1 MAIRIKLSPTGALL
15 PLHSNRQS
23 HLKFALLLSVVA
35 LSIVSVVFADETQL
49 AFPTAEGFG
58 AYSRG
63 GRGGKVYIVTT
74 LADYHPGIG
83 PRGPIKRNATGEVIL
98 PARPAI
104 KPEKEIP
111 GSLRSAIDAE
121 GPRTIVFQTSGTIA
135 LKAPLIIRNPFI
147 TIAGQSAPGGGIC
160 LQDYGIVIHNTH
172 DVVVRYLRIRPGDK
186 SRIEQD
192 AICIVRAQNAIVD
205 HCSTSWSID
214 ENLSVSGVGTTATTV
229 QWCII
234 SESLRNSWHQKGPHG
249 MGSLIRT
256 NGRVSF
262 LHNLYAHNNSRNPRP
277 GTYGEPSA
285 SIHLDFRNN
294 VIYNWGILPGYTS
307 ADAAII
313 NYIGNY
319 LKVGPSIEKN
329 SRVAFIIG
337 GKTTYIFPQG
347 NVLVDGDVV
356 IKDDWALIAHAE
368 NINKLKEPFPVV
380 ATHTDTA
387 EIAYQKVLAQSGA
400 TLPRRD
406 PVDRRVIKD
415 VKNCTGKI
423 IDSQTEVG
431 AWPTLAPGTAPLDSD
446 KDGIPDSWEIAHLLD
461 PKNPADQKLDNDN
474 DGYTNLE
481 QYLNNIAGD

>member
-1 MAIRIKLSPTGALL
+1 MGIRIKLIPTGAFR
-15 PLHSNRQS
+15 PLQSNRQS
-23 HLKFALLLSVVA
+23 QLKIIILLSVVA
-35 LSIVSVVFADETQL
+35 LSIVSGAIADQTQL

-63 GRGGKVYIVTT
+63 GRGGAVYIVTT
-74 LADYHPGIG
+74 LADYHPGIAARR
-83 PRGPIKRNATGEVIL
+83 PVTRNKTGEVIL

-104 KPEKEIP
+104 KPEKPIP
-111 GSLRSAIDAE
+111 GSLRFAIDAQE
-121 GPRTIVFQTSGTIA
+121 PRTIVFQVAGTII
-135 LKAPLIIRNPFI
+135 LKAPLIISNPFI

-160 LQDYGIVIHNTH
+160 LQDYGILIHNTH
-172 DVVVRYLRIRPGDK
+172 DIVVRYLRIRPGDK

-192 AICIVRAQNAIVD
+192 AICLVRAQNAIVD

-214 ENLSVSGVGTTATTV
+214 ENLSVAGAGTTDATV

-277 GTYGEPSA
+277 GTYGEFPVL
-285 SIHLDFRNN
+285 HLDFRNN

-337 GKTTYIFPQG
+337 GKTTHIFARG
-347 NVLVDGDVV
+347 NMLVDGDVV

-368 NINKLKEPFPVV
+368 KINKLKEPFPVV

-387 EIAYQKVLAQSGA
+387 EIAYRKVLAQSGA
-400 TLPRRD
+400 ILPLRD
-406 PVDRRVIKD
+406 ALDQRIIQD

-423 IDSQTEVG
+423 INSQTEVG
-431 AWPTLAPGTAPLDSD
+431 AWPNLAPGTPPLDSD
-446 KDGIPDSWEIAHLLD
+446 KDGIPDSWEIAHQLD